1 MGHLPVSAA
10 AHADCQAFL
19 QLVWFVDVTHAAVC
33 CLHNHV
39 AFSHYV
45 LGITMATALL
55 SLAMD
60 EPVVSNVAMTGELS
74 LTGKVLKIGGVKEK
88 VIAARRSGVEQII
101 MPHANQKDWEE
112 LPDSLVRD
120 CRTNPMLDRCTYNL
134 FLCWACN

>member
-1 MGHLPVSAA
+1 
-10 AHADCQAFL
+10 
-19 QLVWFVDVTHAAVC
+19 
-33 CLHNHV
+33 
-39 AFSHYV
+39 
-45 LGITMATALL
+45 MATALL

-101 MPHANQKDWEE
+101 LPHANQKDWEE

-120 CRTNPMLDRCTYNL
+120 CRTNAMLEQCMYIL
-134 FLCWACN
+134 FLCGACH

>member
-1 MGHLPVSAA
+1 
-10 AHADCQAFL
+10 
-19 QLVWFVDVTHAAVC
+19 
-33 CLHNHV
+33 
-39 AFSHYV
+39 
-45 LGITMATALL
+45 MATALL

-101 MPHANQKDWEE
+101 LPHANQKDWEE

-120 CRTNPMLDRCTYNL
+120 CKPKPCLSD
-134 FLCWACN
+134 ACITCFFAGHATDATSCRLL